1 MHIED
6 AIRAYCR
13 SLHAAGRSAATERSY
28 SYLLARWGRWL
39 DTRGGTWAAATPAM
53 LDSFIEG
60 YSEDHSRTSTALICT
75 CLRSFY
81 RWATRRGHFPSS
93 PADELRPGQRDRPLP
108 RALPGWQI
116 RQLMDKLD
124 SPPAGLGDDE
134 RAEWTR
140 NRRIVRALLYTG
152 VRLAELAGVRPPDV
166 DIDERTMRILGKGG
180 AERLVPLHPDLVGD
194 LAAALASGGPLFP
207 SRRGGP
213 ISAAGISEMFR
224 RFVQG
229 QLGVACTAH
238 QLRHSVA
245 VRLLREGVDIRLIG
259 DLLGHQSLNTTKR
272 YTHLN
277 TADLS
282 GAVGRIKGW

>member
-1 MHIED
+1 MQMDD

-13 SLHAAGRSAATERSY
+13 SLHAAGRSAGTERSY
-28 SYLLARWGRWL
+28 SYLLAQWGRWL
-39 DTRGGTWAAATPAM
+39 DTHSSTWATATPAM
-53 LDSFIEG
+53 LDSFLEEYAEG
-60 YSEDHSRTSTALICT
+60 HSRTSTALFAT

-81 RWATRRGHFPSS
+81 RWATRRGHVASS

-116 RQLMDKLD
+116 RQLLDKLD
-124 SPPAGLGDDE
+124 SPPAGLGDED
-134 RAEWTR
+134 RAEWAR

-152 VRLAELAGVRPPDV
+152 VRLAELAGVRPGHV
-166 DIDERTMRILGKGG
+166 DLDERTMRVVGKGG

-194 LAAALASGGPLFP
+194 LAAALAGGGPLFP

-224 RFVQG
+224 RFVQ
-229 QLGVACTAH
+229 QDLGIPCTAH

-245 VRLLREGVDIRLIG
+245 LRLLREGVDIRLIG
-259 DLLGHQSLNTTKR
+259 DLLGHASLNTTKR